1 MRLYDGKTIE
11 GVFPHVI
18 KSQLKSTRD
27 GAFFSLGVHQ
37 SLAEIADDPEP
48 QVIAVDVPI
57 GLEDAGS
64 RAADAAARQ
73 LIGSRSSS
81 VFNSPPA
88 FALDPLWEDY
98 GATNAESKRRYGCG
112 ISAQGF
118 ALLKNIRE
126 ADAVARKDQRVHE
139 VHPEVSFRAM
149 NGESPLKFTK
159 KSWNGQAERIA
170 LLGKWGIAIPHWLS
184 GGEVGN
190 IPADDLLDAA
200 AAAWTADRIARTE
213 ADAVPDSQQRT
224 GRIWF

>member
-1 MRLYDGKTIE
+1 MARFSVGVDGWKGKWVAVRL
-11 GVFPHVI
+11 
-18 KSQLKSTRD
+18 QD
-27 GAFFSLGVHQ
+27 GAFFSVRVHQ

-73 LIGSRSSS
+73 LIGPRSSS
-81 VFNSPPA
+81 VFNSPPT

-98 GATNAESKRRYGCG
+98 GATNAESKRRYGSG

-126 ADAVARKDQRVHE
+126 ADDVARKDQRFHE

-149 NGESPLKFTK
+149 NGGTPLKFTK
-159 KSWNGQAERIA
+159 KSWNGQSERIA
-170 LLGKWGIAIPHWLS
+170 LLGKWGITIPHWLS
-184 GGEVGN
+184 GREVGN
-190 IPADDLLDAA
+190 IPVDDLLDAA
-200 AAAWTADRIARTE
+200 AAAWSADRIARAV
-213 ADAVPDSQQRT
+213 ADAVPDSLQRM

>member
-1 MRLYDGKTIE
+1 MARISVGVDGWK
-11 GVFPHVI
+11 GKWVAV
-18 KSQLKSTRD
+18 QLRD
-27 GAFFSLGVHQ
+27 GAFFSVRVHQ
-37 SLAEIADDPEP
+37 SLAAIADDPEP

-73 LIGSRSSS
+73 LIGPRSSS

-88 FALDPLWEDY
+88 FALDLRWADY
-98 GATNAESKRRYGCG
+98 GATNAESKRRYGSG

-126 ADAVARKDQRVHE
+126 ADAVARKDQRFHE

-149 NGESPLKFTK
+149 NGGTPLKFTK
-159 KSWNGQAERIA
+159 KSWNGQAERIG
-170 LLGKWGIAIPHWLS
+170 LLGKWGISIPSWLQ
-184 GGEVGN
+184 GRDVGN

-200 AAAWTADRIARTE
+200 AAAWTADRIARSE
-213 ADAVPDSQQRT
+213 ADAVPDSLQRT

>member
-1 MRLYDGKTIE
+1 MARFSVGVDGWKGKWVAVRL
-11 GVFPHVI
+11 
-18 KSQLKSTRD
+18 RD
-27 GAFFSLGVHQ
+27 GDFFSVQVHQ
-37 SLAEIADDPEP
+37 SLAEIAKDPEP

-57 GLEDAGS
+57 GLEDRGS

-73 LIGSRSSS
+73 LIGLRSSS

-88 FALDPLWEDY
+88 FALDPRWADY
-98 GATNAESKRRYGCG
+98 GATNAESKRRYGSG

-126 ADAVARKDQRVHE
+126 ADDIAQKDQRFYE

-149 NGESPLKFTK
+149 NGGTPLKFTK

-170 LLGKWGIAIPHWLS
+170 LLGKWGITIPSRLP
-184 GGEVGN
+184 GTGVGN

-200 AAAWTADRIARTE
+200 AAAWTADRIARSE
-213 ADAVPDSQQRT
+213 ANAVPDARQRT

>member
-1 MRLYDGKTIE
+1 MARFSVGVDGWKGKWVAI
-11 GVFPHVI
+11 
-18 KSQLKSTRD
+18 QLQD
-27 GAFFSLGVHQ
+27 GAFFSVQVHH
-37 SLAEIADDPEP
+37 SLDEIAKDREP

-57 GLEDAGS
+57 GLEDRGF

-73 LIGSRSSS
+73 LIGPRRSS

-88 FALDPLWEDY
+88 FALDPRWADY
-98 GATNAESKRRYGCG
+98 GATNAESKRRYGSG

-126 ADAVARKDQRVHE
+126 ADDIAQKDQRFYE

-149 NGESPLKFTK
+149 NGETPLKFTK

-170 LLGKWGIAIPHWLS
+170 LLGKWGITIPSCLP
-184 GGEVGN
+184 GTGVGN

-200 AAAWTADRIARTE
+200 AAAWTADRIARSE
-213 ADAVPDSQQRT
+213 ADAVPDSLQRT

>member
-1 MRLYDGKTIE
+1 MARFSVGVDGWKGKWVAVRL
-11 GVFPHVI
+11 
-18 KSQLKSTRD
+18 QD
-27 GAFFSLGVHQ
+27 GALFSVQVHR
-37 SLAEIADDPEP
+37 SLAEIAEDPEP

-57 GLEDAGS
+57 GLEERGF
-64 RAADAAARQ
+64 RAADAAARR
-73 LIGSRSSS
+73 LIGLRSSS

-88 FALDPLWEDY
+88 FALDPRWETY
-98 GATNAESKRRYGCG
+98 GATNAESKRRYGSG

-126 ADAVARKDQRVHE
+126 ADTVARKDQRFHE

-149 NGESPLKFTK
+149 NGGTPLKFAK

-170 LLGKWGIAIPHWLS
+170 LLGKWGIAIPTWLS
-184 GGEVGN
+184 GHEVGN

-200 AAAWTADRIARTE
+200 AAAWTADRIARSE